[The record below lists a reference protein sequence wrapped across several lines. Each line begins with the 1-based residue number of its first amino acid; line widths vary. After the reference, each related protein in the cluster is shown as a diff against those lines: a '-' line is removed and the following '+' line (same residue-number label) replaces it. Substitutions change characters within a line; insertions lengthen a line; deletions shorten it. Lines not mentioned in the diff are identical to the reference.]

1 MNIKEKFYNVITFSI
16 CRAQTNKILAIILS
30 SIRFAIYLTTF
41 ILLKVWNKETKTLES
56 FCIFQFV
63 YEIIILSTAILMFI
77 FSKYLNRKW
86 IYRFLRIHIVI
97 ITIYLFFNFFIDVCI
112 FAGIKYKEFP
122 DLYSLYEDPIFNYTD
137 DKLWSS
143 SYSLEKYIIKDTQ
156 KIDIYLINNTFYNY
170 THLIMR
176 NGKIYVSDPQYF
188 QINFNEEKKGKLKS
202 YQKRHRSEFNI
213 IMVLV
218 LINIILDI
226 VSFLLWNSIKYRHEK
241 LIQNGV
247 IKKYGLK
254 IMYGAYYYGRSCKH
268 DTLQEEIAK
277 RDIQN
282 NENLILYDESI
293 KTQSDSCL
301 TALFHLFAFFAGF
314 ITFIVLMAL
323 RNTGNFTTKAV
334 HFPFSLTFLGKGLYL
349 YLLIFLFVSF
359 IIDLFVLMG
368 VKHLT
373 NHHSYMLNY
382 RMQCLGGVIV
392 FTIGLV
398 YLFFSIC
405 GILGALL
412 FLEGEIDS
420 NGKLY
425 IKTACLDSDITCYG
439 LFQFSSSFPLD
450 NKIYSKIFYYI
461 YIKKISKSDQSKNIA
476 SLIIILLIYFCQ
488 FYVIVFEYMI
498 DFNFDKE
505 KYGVCLVNDYII
517 KDNSEHYLI
526 DNINVKIEDNE
537 EYYKNNFND
546 SYFNISTNNN
556 NNNNDNNTNDI
567 NKRKEVKII
576 VNNNTSKLQTNGTE
590 NQTNINSNTLRI
602 TSSSENNNK

>member
-1 MNIKEKFYNVITFSI
+1 MNCKEKFYNAITFSI

-41 ILLKVWNKETKTLES
+41 ILLKVWNKETKGLES

-97 ITIYLFFNFFIDVCI
+97 ITVYLFFNFFIDVCI

-137 DKLWSS
+137 DKLWKS

-156 KIDIYLINNTFYNY
+156 KIDLYLINNTFYNY
-170 THLIMR
+170 THLDIK
-176 NGKIYVSDPQYF
+176 NGQIYVSDPQYF
-188 QINFNEEKKGKLKS
+188 RINFNEEIKGNLKS

-226 VSFLLWNSIKYRHEK
+226 LSFLLWNSIKYRHEK
-241 LIQNGV
+241 LIQNRI

-254 IMYGAYYYGRSCKH
+254 IMYAAYFFKKSCKH
-268 DTLQEEIAK
+268 DTLKEEIAK

-282 NENLILYDESI
+282 NENLILYNDNI
-293 KTQSDSCL
+293 KTLSDSCL
-301 TALFHLFAFFAGF
+301 TLLFHLFAFFGDL
-314 ITFIVLMAL
+314 IVFIVLMAL
-323 RNTGNFTTKAV
+323 RNTGNFTTKAM
-334 HFPFSLTFLGKGLYL
+334 HFPFSLTFFGKNLYL

-359 IIDLFVLMG
+359 IIDLFVLIYA
-368 VKHLT
+368 KHLT
-373 NHHSYMLNY
+373 NHHEYMFSYIK
-382 RMQCLGGVIV
+382 QCFGGVIL

-405 GILGALL
+405 GILGALF

-439 LFQFSSSFPLD
+439 LFNFSSSFPFD
-450 NKIYSKIFYYI
+450 NKKYSKIFYYI

-476 SLIIILLIYFCQ
+476 SLIIILLIYFSQ
-488 FYVIVFEYMI
+488 FYVIIFEYMI

-505 KYGVCLVNDYII
+505 KFGVCLVNDYTI

-526 DNINVKIEDNE
+526 DDINIKIEDNE

-546 SYFNISTNNN
+546 SYFNVFTNNN
-556 NNNNDNNTNDI
+556 NNNKTNDI
-567 NKRKEVKII
+567 NKKKEVKIM
-576 VNNNTSKLQTNGTE
+576 VNSNTWRTQTNATE
-590 NQTNINSNTLRI
+590 NQTNINSNTLKI
-602 TSSSENNNK
+602 ISNLKNNNK